1 MTRNSKHYKF
11 PEDPATLIP
20 SFPHAKRGQ
29 VTAEVQ
35 VLEVDVELV
44 EVEVEVVVVVDV
56 EVLEVVAAGKCSLVH
71 LSL

>member
-35 VLEVDVELV
+35 VLEV
-44 EVEVEVVVVVDV
+44 EVVGVVVDV

>member
-44 EVEVEVVVVVDV
+44 EVEVEVVVVDV